1 MLNRLSS
8 VWPFNLRNAHT
19 GFPASS
25 FRRRVVIGL
34 ILLVGLFL
42 LYRFI
47 WLAGWYWPYQLI
59 KEYMRERLPVVD
71 PWAIETIAL
80 LACALLVLQAG
91 AILSFIFFGRQARLM
106 AILIVAGALV
116 HGAIGWYSYGRVAVD
131 EEGHVRVRVIERMD
145 GTLKVID
152 RDFDPVTGKR
162 ARWATANDL
171 VMLELQRRGELVRQV
186 SSVGP
191 FRSMQ
196 GTINVYYTRRGD
208 KIILY
213 TGPRHPDVSGDM
225 SVATEEIL
233 REFLAQQRRR

>member
-8 VWPFNLRNAHT
+8 FWPFSLRNNSVKL
-19 GFPASS
+19 PVSS
-25 FRRRVVIGL
+25 FRRRVAIGL

-59 KEYMRERLPVVD
+59 KDYLRERLPVID

-91 AILSFIFFGRQARLM
+91 AILSFIFFGRQTRLM

-116 HGAIGWYSYGRVAVD
+116 HGAIGWYSYSRVAVD
-131 EEGHVRVRVIERMD
+131 EEGHVRMRVIERMD

-152 RDFDPVTGKR
+152 RNFDPQTGKR

-171 VMLELQRRGELVRQV
+171 VMLELQRRGEQVRQV
-186 SSVGP
+186 SPAGP
-191 FRSMQ
+191 FRSVQ

-225 SVATEEIL
+225 PVATEETL
-233 REFLAQQRRR
+233 QEFLTQQRRR